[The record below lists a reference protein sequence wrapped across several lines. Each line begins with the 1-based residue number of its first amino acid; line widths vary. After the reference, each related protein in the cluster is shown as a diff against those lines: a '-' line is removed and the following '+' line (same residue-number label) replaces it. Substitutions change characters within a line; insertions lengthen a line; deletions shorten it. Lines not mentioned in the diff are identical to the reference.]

1 MCVIFKQTLIF
12 LMVEFKKILVPVD
25 GSQNSMRGLNEAIS
39 IAKASNAEITGFYVF
54 HLPFVSGIRYTQ
66 KMKKDADEKAIRAL
80 GPAMQACEKAGAKFK
95 YKVGGGKTGSQI
107 VDFAKKNKYDMIVIG
122 ARGMSGAK
130 EKFLGSVS
138 NYVMHESKVPV
149 LVVK

>member
-1 MCVIFKQTLIF
+1 
-12 LMVEFKKILVPVD
+12 MVGFRKILVPVD
-25 GSQNSMRGLNEAIS
+25 GSKNSMCGLNEAIS

-54 HLPFVSGIRYTQ
+54 HLPFIAGIKYTQ
-66 KMKKDADEKAIRAL
+66 KMRKDADEKAVRAL

-95 YKVGGGKTGSQI
+95 YKVGGGKTGTQI

-122 ARGMSGAK
+122 AHGLSEAK
-130 EKFLGSVS
+130 EKFFGSVS
-138 NYVMHESKVPV
+138 NHVMHESTIPV